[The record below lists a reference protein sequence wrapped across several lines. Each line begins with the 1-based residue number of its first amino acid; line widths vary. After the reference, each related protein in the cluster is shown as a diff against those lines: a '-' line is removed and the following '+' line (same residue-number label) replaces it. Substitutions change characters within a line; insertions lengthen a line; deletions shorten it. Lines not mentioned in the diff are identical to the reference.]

1 MFFMQL
7 LPKFS
12 HSVDRSV
19 AGGKKVYFSDTGIL
33 NQIAKVTSGQLL
45 ETAVANQLNYY
56 GYLSFFNKRNTAEID
71 FILDKSIA
79 FEVKRKA
86 VDADMRKLKK
96 LSDSLNLQKAYV
108 LSLEYV
114 ELDGVGY
121 PYFL

>member
-1 MFFMQL
+1 L
-7 LPKFS
+7 VPKFS
-12 HSVDRSV
+12 YSVDKSI
-19 AGGKKVYFSDTGIL
+19 AGGRKVYFSDTGIL